1 LNKSSLNKVDYGF
14 KVNYKLALAT
24 MKVQDNHGSLVKTKK
39 KKNILIT
46 YSTLD
51 QDLNLLL
58 KQVQMQDGGKMVTEL
73 EVKNGMQ
80 SKRLPDSLKIKI

>member
-1 LNKSSLNKVDYGF
+1 
-14 KVNYKLALAT
+14 

-58 KQVQMQDGGKMVTEL
+58 KQVQDGGKMVTEL